1 MKPGAMPQA
10 LIDKSMLQLWHWT
23 PKLKFLN
30 GLHAKVSKT
39 FWFGGQVVELINFA
53 PVFAEQS
60 LLI

>member
-1 MKPGAMPQA
+1 LKNPLKPGAMPQA

-39 FWFGGQVVELINFA
+39 FWFGGQVVELIKTTG
-53 PVFAEQS
+53 
-60 LLI
+60 IYTK